1 MVKVEIV
8 KNPKYSDSKLSDV
21 VKMLST
27 KADIFFS
34 LRFSAEILQIPF
46 DHLLTIL
53 GSINIVT
60 PKDSKLP
67 PSIDVGLNFMSRR
80 ENKIVPNLV
89 RVNFLY
95 DADKK
100 KSNPFKFLEISYR
113 GLEIAMEYKE
123 KFPEIFKFIQ
133 QRHHR
138 LVDQAKESSS
148 KIDWDEPIHADNIYK

>member
-1 MVKVEIV
+1 MLIIDEDRTRCGSVGRVVGFTEKGLVKVEV
-8 KNPKYSDSKLSDV
+8 VQNQKYSDSKLSEV

-46 DHLLTIL
+46 DHLLTIF

-80 ENKIVPNLV
+80 ENKVVPNLV
-89 RVNFLY
+89 RVNFLH
-95 DADKK
+95 DAEKK
-100 KSNPFKFLEISYR
+100 KSNPFKYL
-113 GLEIAMEYKE
+113 
-123 KFPEIFKFIQ
+123 
-133 QRHHR
+133 
-138 LVDQAKESSS
+138 
-148 KIDWDEPIHADNIYK
+148 

>member
-1 MVKVEIV
+1 LIIDEDRTRCGSVGRVVGFTEKGSVKVEITQ
-8 KNPKYSDSKLSDV
+8 NQKYSDSKLSDV

-46 DHLLTIL
+46 DQLLTIL

-80 ENKIVPNLV
+80 
-89 RVNFLY
+89 
-95 DADKK
+95 
-100 KSNPFKFLEISYR
+100 
-113 GLEIAMEYKE
+113 
-123 KFPEIFKFIQ
+123 
-133 QRHHR
+133 
-138 LVDQAKESSS
+138 
-148 KIDWDEPIHADNIYK
+148 